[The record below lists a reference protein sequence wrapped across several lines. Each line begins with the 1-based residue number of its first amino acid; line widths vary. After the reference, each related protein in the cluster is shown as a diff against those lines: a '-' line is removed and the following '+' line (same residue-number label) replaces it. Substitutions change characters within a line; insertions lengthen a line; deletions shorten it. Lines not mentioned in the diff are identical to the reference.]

1 MENVIKNIDWMQVI
15 SVVWTAVLLPVI
27 TYVGTQISN
36 YAKSKRIDTY
46 TDILYKNVV
55 SSVKD
60 VYETIVKDMK
70 GSDDWTEEKKYEV
83 KEIAKTK
90 AIQALSNS
98 AYEILKAA
106 NGDFNE
112 YLDGLIGTALYDLKT
127 KANIR
132 WFYEMDGNY
141 TNLAVHIQEVD
152 SRSRSNEHRLDD
164 HDTALRELREKQD
177 AIYDLTSSVKSIA
190 TDMAYIKEDVK
201 EVKSGQDKLNEKVTF
216 LENRPANEAKK
227 KVDGLT
233 EKILWLVIGGV
244 VVGLLSAILP
254 NIPW

>member
-1 MENVIKNIDWMQVI
+1 
-15 SVVWTAVLLPVI
+15 
-27 TYVGTQISN
+27 
-36 YAKSKRIDTY
+36 
-46 TDILYKNVV
+46 
-55 SSVKD
+55 
-60 VYETIVKDMK
+60 
-70 GSDDWTEEKKYEV
+70 
-83 KEIAKTK
+83 
-90 AIQALSNS
+90 
-98 AYEILKAA
+98 
-106 NGDFNE
+106 
-112 YLDGLIGTALYDLKT
+112 
-127 KANIR
+127 
-132 WFYEMDGNY
+132 MDGNY

-164 HDTALRELREKQD
+164 HDATLRELREKQD

-244 VVGLLSAILP
+244 AVGLLSAILP

>member
-1 MENVIKNIDWMQVI
+1 
-15 SVVWTAVLLPVI
+15 
-27 TYVGTQISN
+27 
-36 YAKSKRIDTY
+36 
-46 TDILYKNVV
+46 
-55 SSVKD
+55 
-60 VYETIVKDMK
+60 
-70 GSDDWTEEKKYEV
+70 
-83 KEIAKTK
+83 
-90 AIQALSNS
+90 
-98 AYEILKAA
+98 
-106 NGDFNE
+106 
-112 YLDGLIGTALYDLKT
+112 
-127 KANIR
+127 
-132 WFYEMDGNY
+132 MDGNY